1 MRECKGPRPPNSAQ
15 GPHSEQGQPLAP
27 HHNIQLTL
35 PTLVPIPQLAAVS
48 SPLQGPLSPLQ
59 ASRTPSP
66 EGFIPAPPL
75 PSAPVAATSLRLG
88 FPLSSL
94 ATCHSCKP
102 PVLVPQFGGWFQSH
116 HGAGTRTLCRFG
128 SDIHETAFLFLVN
141 GTKTLPQVI
150 NSSTKSLYQPLEA
163 FRVWLSGSNHSPRRY
178 PQACGKD
185 YQQWLSPL
193 LHPARKG
200 PFHCLGDL
208 QSW

>member
-15 GPHSEQGQPLAP
+15 GPHSERGQPLAP

-35 PTLVPIPQLAAVS
+35 PTLVPTPVS
-48 SPLQGPLSPLQ
+48 TVCCCVLTPPGPLSPLQ

-66 EGFIPAPPL
+66 EGFIPVPPL

-88 FPLSSL
+88 FPLSSWPP
-94 ATCHSCKP
+94 ATAPTPCVGTTVWGLVSVPSRGRHQHTGL
-102 PVLVPQFGGWFQSH
+102 VLTFMNQLSVPSKWHQN
-116 HGAGTRTLCRFG
+116 
-128 SDIHETAFLFLVN
+128 TA
-141 GTKTLPQVI
+141 QVT
-150 NSSTKSLYQPLEA
+150 NSSTKSLYRPLEA